1 MICSKTVHVNGTCT
15 KNTGFCAG
23 KVISMKAVRVLFI
36 MSVILAGIA
45 LAVIFARS
53 PWGLT
58 MSIFFFLAINGMKK
72 GIKKFSAYGTARWAD
87 RSDLEQ
93 AGMLSA
99 TSGLIIGRMALIR
112 PRFIEGMRALFDLRL
127 KAAVACEQFML
138 SMRKLEPPAAL
149 VRLVKAVHILV
160 TAPTGAGKGT
170 SLVVPFLRN
179 VDRTRLSRSI
189 SRASTISLPPMPGGQ
204 WVTRSS
210 CSTRSRL

>member
-1 MICSKTVHVNGTCT
+1 
-15 KNTGFCAG
+15 
-23 KVISMKAVRVLFI
+23 
-36 MSVILAGIA
+36 
-45 LAVIFARS
+45 
-53 PWGLT
+53 

-99 TSGLIIGRMALIR
+99 TSGLIVGRMALIR
-112 PRFIEGMRALFDLRL
+112 PRLIEGVRALFNLRL

-160 TAPTGAGKGT
+160 TAPTGAGKGV

-179 VDRTRLSRSI
+179 STGLGCRGRFQGRELSAYRRRETGNGPQGR
-189 SRASTISLPPMPGGQ
+189 RARPVQGGDANPRPVQ
-204 WVTRSS
+204 RA
-210 CSTRSRL
+210 R